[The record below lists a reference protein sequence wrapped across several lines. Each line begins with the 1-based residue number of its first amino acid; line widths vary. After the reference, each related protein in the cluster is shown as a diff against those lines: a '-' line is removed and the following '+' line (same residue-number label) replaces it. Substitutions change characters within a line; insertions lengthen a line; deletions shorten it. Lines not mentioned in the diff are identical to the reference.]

1 MLKFWTMSLEWMLTS
16 ITTYKKAIKPVD
28 KILSDNASFLKSRF
42 NLKVNEINK
51 TFPLRIE
58 QGL

>member
-1 MLKFWTMSLEWMLTS
+1 MLTS

-28 KILSDNASFLKSRF
+28 KILSDNASFLKNRF

>member
-1 MLKFWTMSLEWMLTS
+1 MLTS
-16 ITTYKKAIKPVD
+16 ITTYKKAIKPAD